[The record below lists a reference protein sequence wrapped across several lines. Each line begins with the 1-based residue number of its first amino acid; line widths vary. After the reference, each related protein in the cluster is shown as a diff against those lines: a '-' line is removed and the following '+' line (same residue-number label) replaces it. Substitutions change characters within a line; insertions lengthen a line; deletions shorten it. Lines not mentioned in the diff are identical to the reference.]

1 MHNYTHAIQRIEK
14 IVKRLFPENQQIK
27 EKIEEAY
34 DKLKDNGNK
43 LGKVEEEIES
53 SKNSLFILNCSINNK
68 ILLAEEEDYQR
79 CILEIKKENYTPDK
93 YPRRPGKAKKKPL

>member
-1 MHNYTHAIQRIEK
+1 MQKILLDDFLKQVLKEDVGRGDLYMRITNNSVIEK

-43 LGKVEEEIES
+43 LGKVGSTLYVDQVEIVNE
-53 SKNSLFILNCSINNK
+53 
-68 ILLAEEEDYQR
+68 
-79 CILEIKKENYTPDK
+79 
-93 YPRRPGKAKKKPL
+93 